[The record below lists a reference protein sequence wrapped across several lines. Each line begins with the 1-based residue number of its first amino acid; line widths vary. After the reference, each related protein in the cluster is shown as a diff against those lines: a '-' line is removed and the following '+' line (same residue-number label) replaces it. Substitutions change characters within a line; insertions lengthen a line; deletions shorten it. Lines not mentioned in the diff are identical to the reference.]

1 MASLQSSKPDVPAK
15 RTSLV
20 RRGVAGLVLVA
31 VVAIGLDILI
41 HAILGIFIV
50 LVVIAVAA
58 AVLWAV
64 KTIVW

>member
-1 MASLQSSKPDVPAK
+1 MAQLQRSKSDVPAN
-15 RTSLV
+15 RPSIV
-20 RRGVAGLVLVA
+20 RRGVAALVLVA

-50 LVVIAVAA
+50 LVVVAVAA
-58 AVLWAV
+58 AVLWAL

>member
-1 MASLQSSKPDVPAK
+1 MGSLQPSKSDVPAN
-15 RTSLV
+15 RPSLV
-20 RRGVAGLVLVA
+20 RRGVAALVLVA

-58 AVLWAV
+58 AVLWAL